1 MVKSNACKGSWE
13 GWKADF
19 LWCNLIFFFSE
30 ATSPPAE
37 GFILEEKQLC
47 LFYEDDKGR
56 YIWKQGKTERA
67 KCFGWH
73 SFALSRQTKLKQ

>member
-47 LFYEDDKGR
+47 LFYEVDIFGSKA
-56 YIWKQGKTERA
+56 KQSELNVSA
-67 KCFGWH
+67 DI
-73 SFALSRQTKLKQ
+73 LSR